1 MYCRN
6 CRKWF
11 PNNISICDSCGM
23 PLVEDLDIY
32 GENFFYGDAQA
43 FEYIY
48 KESYNWVAGEVSK
61 VLPAGSPEAEGC
73 INTIYNVLYEKI
85 KDYNPEQGSFT
96 AWFAILIQDTIYNY
110 GVVKEDSRDKGNIIK
125 NGLVKVLATVI
136 VVAIIGSG
144 IFVGRR
150 LNKQPQGDKKET
162 TISKEDITQKS
173 TQKQKDVKK
182 TEKENNNNKKKDI
195 KNEEKE
201 KQKDTKV
208 SVMDVIDQNK
218 PFVEEILEM
227 EAGYSFN
234 WEDREDNFENIMLRS
249 LNRLY
254 GNEVEEGQ
262 TTNIWDVVP
271 KENVKQCEYQEGGG
285 KISVK
290 ESGFERMREF
300 LGCTETI
307 TNLCANDYD
316 TFSCVDGIVRED
328 SAQPVGEETLRID
341 QIAYKTLSNGD
352 VQAFYIC
359 NKGGEGVEEIDTA
372 IITQADNTL
381 GIQLN
386 SCDIIAL
393 REIYDIHKIFGS
405 IAALGKECKN
415 DGALVNIEQISEKEK
430 EAALIFSVYW
440 QCVSKNDDV
449 NAWEFG
455 YYYPIFS
462 KDDVIDVDD
471 FTVTLPH
478 DAFDDYLEFV
488 DYNGTID
495 DMIDNNDFKYE
506 YGCSISRSGDKLT
519 FTYDEDYDVVCTL
532 QPTEETGYNWDGFE
546 LEENGDLKVTCLLYD
561 ESEKSSGIGYTATIK
576 FTDNAFGM
584 QLESLEKES

>member
-1 MYCRN
+1 M
-6 CRKWF
+6 
-11 PNNISICDSCGM
+11 
-23 PLVEDLDIY
+23 
-32 GENFFYGDAQA
+32 
-43 FEYIY
+43 
-48 KESYNWVAGEVSK
+48 SK

-85 KDYNPEQGSFT
+85 KDYDPGQGSFT
-96 AWFAILIQDTIYNY
+96 AWFAILIQNTIYNY
-110 GVVKEDSRDKGNIIK
+110 GIVEADSNSKGTPVKAA
-125 NGLVKVLATVI
+125 LVKVLAGVITVA
-136 VVAIIGSG
+136 VIGSG

-150 LNKQPQGDKKET
+150 INKQHQGDKKVT
-162 TISKEDITQKS
+162 TVSKEDTTQKS
-173 TQKQKDVKK
+173 TQKQKDIKK
-182 TEKENNNNKKKDI
+182 TEKESNKQKDI

-201 KQKDTKV
+201 RQKDTKV

-227 EAGYSFN
+227 EAGYSSPQEN
-234 WEDREDNFENIMLRS
+234 REDNFKNIMLNS

-285 KISVK
+285 KIAVK

-307 TNLCANDYD
+307 INLCANDYD

-341 QIAYKTLSNGD
+341 QITYKSLSNGD

-381 GIQLN
+381 GIQLK

-405 IAALGKECKN
+405 IAALGKRCEN
-415 DGALVNIEQISEKEK
+415 DGTFVNIEQISEKEK
-430 EAALIFSVYW
+430 EAALIFSVYC
-440 QCVSKNDDV
+440 QCVFSRGDMDEGK
-449 NAWEFG
+449 FG
-455 YYYPIFS
+455 YYYPIFN

-495 DMIDNNDFKYE
+495 DMIDNNNFKYE
-506 YGCSISRSGDKLT
+506 YGCSISRSGDELT
-519 FTYDEDYDVVCTL
+519 FTYDEDYDVTYTL
-532 QPTEETGYNWDGFE
+532 QPTEEAGYNWDGFE

-561 ESEKSSGIGYTATIK
+561 ESGKSSGIGYTATIK
-576 FTDNAFGM
+576 FTDNEFGM

>member
-1 MYCRN
+1 M
-6 CRKWF
+6 
-11 PNNISICDSCGM
+11 SICDSCGM

-48 KESYNWVAGEVSK
+48 KESYNWVAEEVSK
-61 VLPAGSPEAEGC
+61 VLPAGSPEAESC
-73 INTIYNVLYEKI
+73 INTIYNLLYEKI
-85 KDYNPEQGSFT
+85 KDYDPGQGSFT
-96 AWFAILIQDTIYNY
+96 AWFAILIQNTIYNY
-110 GVVKEDSRDKGNIIK
+110 GIVEADSNSKGK
-125 NGLVKVLATVI
+125 GTPTKAALVKVLAGVITVA
-136 VVAIIGSG
+136 VIGSG

-150 LNKQPQGDKKET
+150 INKQHQEDKKVT
-162 TISKEDITQKS
+162 TVSKEDTAQKS

-182 TEKENNNNKKKDI
+182 TEKENNKQKDI

-218 PFVEEILEM
+218 PFVEEMLER
-227 EAGYSFN
+227 ELGYSSTQ
-234 WEDREDNFENIMLRS
+234 EDQEDN
-249 LNRLY
+249 
-254 GNEVEEGQ
+254 
-262 TTNIWDVVP
+262 
-271 KENVKQCEYQEGGG
+271 
-285 KISVK
+285 
-290 ESGFERMREF
+290 
-300 LGCTETI
+300 
-307 TNLCANDYD
+307 
-316 TFSCVDGIVRED
+316 
-328 SAQPVGEETLRID
+328 LRID
-341 QIAYKTLSNGD
+341 QIVYKPLSNGD

-359 NKGGEGVEEIDTA
+359 NKGGEGIEEIDTA

-381 GIQLN
+381 GIQLK
-386 SCDIIAL
+386 SCDTIAF
-393 REIYDIHKIFGS
+393 REYDIHKIFGS

-415 DGALVNIEQISEKEK
+415 DGAFVNIEQISEKEK

-455 YYYPIFS
+455 AYYPIFD
-462 KDDVIDVDD
+462 KDEATVDD
-471 FTVTLPH
+471 DLTVTLPH

-506 YGCSISRSGDKLT
+506 YGCNISRSGGELT
-519 FTYDEDYDVVCTL
+519 FTYDEDYDIVCTL
-532 QPTEETGYNWDGFE
+532 QPTEEAGYNWDGFE

-561 ESEKSSGIGYTATIK
+561 ESGKSSGIGYTATIK
-576 FTDNAFGM
+576 FTDNGFGM

>member
-1 MYCRN
+1 ML
-6 CRKWF
+6 
-11 PNNISICDSCGM
+11 SS
-23 PLVEDLDIY
+23 LD
-32 GENFFYGDAQA
+32 
-43 FEYIY
+43 
-48 KESYNWVAGEVSK
+48 
-61 VLPAGSPEAEGC
+61 
-73 INTIYNVLYEKI
+73 
-85 KDYNPEQGSFT
+85 
-96 AWFAILIQDTIYNY
+96 
-110 GVVKEDSRDKGNIIK
+110 
-125 NGLVKVLATVI
+125 
-136 VVAIIGSG
+136 
-144 IFVGRR
+144 
-150 LNKQPQGDKKET
+150 
-162 TISKEDITQKS
+162 
-173 TQKQKDVKK
+173 
-182 TEKENNNNKKKDI
+182 
-195 KNEEKE
+195 
-201 KQKDTKV
+201 
-208 SVMDVIDQNK
+208 
-218 PFVEEILEM
+218 
-227 EAGYSFN
+227 
-234 WEDREDNFENIMLRS
+234 
-249 LNRLY
+249 RLY

-290 ESGFERMREF
+290 ESGFERMRKF

-381 GIQLN
+381 GIQLK

-415 DGALVNIEQISEKEK
+415 DGTFVNIEQISEKEK

-455 YYYPIFS
+455 AYYPIFD
-462 KDDVIDVDD
+462 KDEAIVDD
-471 FTVTLPH
+471 DLTVTLPH

-506 YGCSISRSGDKLT
+506 YGCSISRSGGELT
-519 FTYDEDYDVVCTL
+519 FTYDEDYDIVCTL
-532 QPTEETGYNWDGFE
+532 QSTEEAGYNWDGFE

-561 ESEKSSGIGYTATIK
+561 ESGESSGIGYTATIK
-576 FTDNAFGM
+576 FTDNEFGM

>member
-61 VLPAGSPEAEGC
+61 VLSAGSPEAEGC

-85 KDYNPEQGSFT
+85 KDYDPGQGSFT
-96 AWFAILIQDTIYNY
+96 AWFAILIQNTIYNY
-110 GVVKEDSRDKGNIIK
+110 GIVEADSNSKGK
-125 NGLVKVLATVI
+125 GTPTKAALVKVLTGVITVA
-136 VVAIIGSG
+136 VIGSG

-150 LNKQPQGDKKET
+150 INKQHQEDKKVT
-162 TISKEDITQKS
+162 TVSKEDTAQKS

-182 TEKENNNNKKKDI
+182 TEKENNNKKKKDI

-227 EAGYSFN
+227 EAGYSFPQEN
-234 WEDREDNFENIMLRS
+234 REDNFKNIMLRS

-341 QIAYKTLSNGD
+341 QIVYKPLSNGD

-359 NKGGEGVEEIDTA
+359 NQGSGVEEINTA
-372 IITQADNTL
+372 IITQADNTM
-381 GIQLN
+381 GIQLK
-386 SCDIIAL
+386 SCDIIAF
-393 REIYDIHKIFGS
+393 REYDILKIFGS
-405 IAALGKECKN
+405 IAALGKEYKN
-415 DGALVNIEQISEKEK
+415 DGKFVNIEQMSEEKK

-440 QCVSKNDDV
+440 QCVSKDDDV

-455 YYYPIFS
+455 AYYPIFD
-462 KDDVIDVDD
+462 KDEAIVDD
-471 FTVTLPH
+471 DLTVTLPH

-506 YGCSISRSGDKLT
+506 YGCSISRSGGELT
-519 FTYDEDYDVVCTL
+519 FTYDEDYDIVCTL
-532 QPTEETGYNWDGFE
+532 QLTEEAGYNWDGFE